1 MNIWQTHDT
10 IGFIKE
16 LVMFNKIF
24 QYVKYL
30 GMSLDISG
38 NSFDFNIFLVYFH
51 PPITAKIWVFS
62 TILLRNQMLFKENL
76 ND

>member
-1 MNIWQTHDT
+1 MVIWQMHDT
-10 IGFIKE
+10 VGLIKWSG
-16 LVMFNKIF
+16 VFNKTL

-30 GMSLDISG
+30 GMSLDVSG
-38 NSFDFNIFLVYFH
+38 NSFDFNIFLIYFH

-62 TILLRNQMLFKENL
+62 IVLLRDQMLFKENL